1 MHPPEAFAFGTSRR
15 ANVCDSMSVLW
26 WTECMNTHGVAQTM
40 RGLRAERAIK
50 IVQVI
55 VSEERAHTRL
65 MRRDRRADRH
75 WTRCGLRTVMRHMN
89 GLADEPDF
97 DLEGRQRSR
106 RQEGEQHVQYR
117 VNAHATAA
125 NNASSKS

>member
-1 MHPPEAFAFGTSRR
+1 MHPREAFAFGTSRR

-55 VSEERAHTRL
+55 VSEERAPSASLCALSLSKARARL
-65 MRRDRRADRH
+65 A
-75 WTRCGLRTVMRHMN
+75 
-89 GLADEPDF
+89 
-97 DLEGRQRSR
+97 
-106 RQEGEQHVQYR
+106 
-117 VNAHATAA
+117 
-125 NNASSKS
+125 